1 MTRETLEKGNQLLKD
16 IQDAS
21 SLKTGLEYILDRA
34 GDEHSVLICN
44 GKDVPMHEAKISER
58 LCKDLLLT
66 VNDHLECLE
75 ARFKDLKDAE
85 SEEVF

>member
-34 GDEHSVLICN
+34 GDKHSVLICN
-44 GKDVPMHEAKISER
+44 GTDVPIHETKISEP
-58 LCKDLLLT
+58 LCKDLLVT
-66 VNDHLECLE
+66 VNNHLECLE
-75 ARFKDLKDAE
+75 DRFKALKDAE

>member
-21 SLKTGLEYILDRA
+21 SLKTGLEYILEGA
-34 GDEHSVLICN
+34 GDEHNVIICN
-44 GKDVPMHEAKISER
+44 SKGVGMYKSKISEP
-58 LCKDLLLT
+58 LCRDLLLT
-66 VNDHLECLE
+66 VNNHLECLE
-75 ARFKDLKDAE
+75 DRFKALKDAE

>member
-16 IQDAS
+16 IEDAS

-34 GDEHSVLICN
+34 GDKHSVLICN
-44 GKDVPMHEAKISER
+44 GEGLGMHGAKISEP

-66 VNDHLECLE
+66 VNNHLECLE
-75 ARFKDLKDAE
+75 DRFKALKDTE

>member
-21 SLKTGLEYILDRA
+21 SLKTGLEFILDNP
-34 GDEHSVLICN
+34 GDGHSVMICN
-44 GKDVPMHEAKISER
+44 GKGVGMYESRIEES
-58 LCKDLLLT
+58 LCKDLLAT
-66 VNDHLECLE
+66 VNNHLECLE
-75 ARFKDLKDAE
+75 DRFKALKDTE

>member
-16 IQDAS
+16 IQNAS

-34 GDEHSVLICN
+34 GDKHSVLICN
-44 GKDVPMHEAKISER
+44 GKGLSMYGAKISEP
-58 LCKDLLLT
+58 LCKELLLT
-66 VNDHLECLE
+66 VNNHLECLE
-75 ARFKDLKDAE
+75 DRFKALKDTE

>member
-21 SLKTGLEYILDRA
+21 SLKTGLEYILDKA
-34 GDEHSVLICN
+34 GDKHSVLICN
-44 GKDVPMHEAKISER
+44 GKGLGMYGAKISEP

-66 VNDHLECLE
+66 VNNHLECLE
-75 ARFKDLKDAE
+75 DRFKALKDTE